1 MWYKNAYIC
10 VGAFSCGPAS
20 TGENLCALC
29 SHTLWMQATTRHIDF
44 VLNRIAMLKHY
55 GIIPIVVLDGAPL
68 PVSDMYTYVWFQR
81 TLCCSRSLGQACE
94 SERREER
101 ARHTW
106 YSVAEFFAPPFFGPQ
121 GKANVNHSREVRS
134 STSRP
139 PPSSQPFSW
148 VSFTA
153 MLLPIYHSLMFHKWG
168 FSLLLTFSRCPSFA
182 RSPSCVSS
190 LRVLQLLTSEYWI
203 PQISTCVS
211 LCLRPS
217 ADRWKRKVKSIWIG
231 CAPPRTHPPFFH
243 PLLASSPC
251 FPLQLSLSF
260 SLLAFLSL
268 SLIFSLLTLS
278 LPVPLLGCRM
288 EHSNLCDM

>member
-1 MWYKNAYIC
+1 MCRGVFLWTSEYWREFVRTVLTHTLNA
-10 VGAFSCGPAS
+10 GHHTTHRLRLEQDSHAEALRNHTHRGTRWGPF
-20 TGENLCALC
+20 TGEW
-29 SHTLWMQATTRHIDF
+29 HVHI
-44 VLNRIAMLKHY
+44 RM
-55 GIIPIVVLDGAPL
+55 IPTHSLLLSISWASVWEREAGAE
-68 PVSDMYTYVWFQR
+68 T
-81 TLCCSRSLGQACE
+81 
-94 SERREER
+94 
-101 ARHTW
+101 ARHTC
-106 YSVAEFFAPPFFGPQ
+106 YAVAEFFAPPFFGPQ